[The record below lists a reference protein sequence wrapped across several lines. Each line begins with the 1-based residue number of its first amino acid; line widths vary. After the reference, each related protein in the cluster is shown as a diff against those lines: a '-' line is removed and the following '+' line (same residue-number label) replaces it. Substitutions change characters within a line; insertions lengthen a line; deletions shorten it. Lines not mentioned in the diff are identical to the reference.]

1 MSIMLDS
8 TLKKSDLY
16 LLHEIVH
23 DASIGRIPNKQNLQK
38 REKGLK
44 LHQLSRVKSPP
55 PPPPP
60 PPSTSEHLGKELI
73 HGTAKSNFLNK
84 TVDFVGDTSR
94 SVYTTTSD
102 NF

>member
-8 TLKKSDLY
+8 TLKRSDLY

-23 DASIGRIPNKQNLQK
+23 DAPIGRIPNKQNLQK

-44 LHQLSRVKSPP
+44 LHQFVPGQVPP
-55 PPPPP
+55 PPL
-60 PPSTSEHLGKELI
+60 TSEHLGEELI
-73 HGTAKSNFLNK
+73 HGTAKSNFFNK
-84 TVDFVGDTSR
+84 TVDFFGDTSR

>member
-8 TLKKSDLY
+8 TLKRSDLY

-23 DASIGRIPNKQNLQK
+23 DAPIGRIPNKQNLQK

-55 PPPPP
+55 PPL
-60 PPSTSEHLGKELI
+60 TSEHLGEELI
-73 HGTAKSNFLNK
+73 HGTAKSNFFNK
-84 TVDFVGDTSR
+84 TVDFFGDTSR

>member
-23 DASIGRIPNKQNLQK
+23 DAPIGRIPNKQNLQK

-44 LHQLSRVKSPP
+44 LHQLSRVKSPTP
-55 PPPPP
+55 LP
-60 PPSTSEHLGKELI
+60 SEHLGEELI
-73 HGTAKSNFLNK
+73 HGTAKSNFFNK
-84 TVDFVGDTSR
+84 TVDLVGDTSG
-94 SVYTTTSD
+94 SVNTTTSD

>member
-23 DASIGRIPNKQNLQK
+23 DAPIGRIPNKQNLQK

-44 LHQLSRVKSPP
+44 FHQLSRVKSPHP
-55 PPPPP
+55 PPPL
-60 PPSTSEHLGKELI
+60 TSEHLGEELI
-73 HGTAKSNFLNK
+73 RGTAKSNFFNK

>member
-23 DASIGRIPNKQNLQK
+23 DAPIGRIPNKQNLQK

-55 PPPPP
+55 TPL
-60 PPSTSEHLGKELI
+60 TSEHLGEELI
-73 HGTAKSNFLNK
+73 HGTAKSYFFNK
-84 TVDFVGDTSR
+84 TVDFVGDTSGSR
-94 SVYTTTSD
+94 SVNTTTSD

>member
-23 DASIGRIPNKQNLQK
+23 DAPIGRIPNKQNLQK

-55 PPPPP
+55 PHPP
-60 PPSTSEHLGKELI
+60 HFRALG
-73 HGTAKSNFLNK
+73 GG
-84 TVDFVGDTSR
+84 VDPRYSKV
-94 SVYTTTSD
+94 
-102 NF
+102 

>member
-8 TLKKSDLY
+8 TLKRSDLY

-23 DASIGRIPNKQNLQK
+23 DAPIGRIPNKQNLQK

-44 LHQLSRVKSPP
+44 LHQLSRVKC
-55 PPPPP
+55 PPPP
-60 PPSTSEHLGKELI
+60 PPSEHLGEELI
-73 HGTAKSNFLNK
+73 HGTAKSNFFNK
-84 TVDFVGDTSR
+84 TVDFFGDTSR